1 MLTYEQA
8 HKLWQTFKRDEQP
21 RLQKLYDY
29 YVGKHAILA
38 RQDRENRETHRV
50 VNNFA
55 RYIST
60 VATGFFMGSPVAY
73 TCDGDAF
80 DAATDILEESDAE
93 AVDYDIALN
102 CSIYGRSYEL
112 FYIDENK
119 ELRFKDIDPRTV
131 IVVKD
136 GSMKERIIAAI
147 VFSDRKTENDKIELR
162 MDVYD
167 SKEVATYTSIV
178 SADYKDFN
186 YELIEQKQHF
196 VAGVPVNEYMNN
208 RFGLGDYE
216 DCISLMD
223 AYNKAASNSVDDLSD
238 FTDAFLA
245 LINMSGTESEDI
257 NRMRKDKVLLL
268 EGDGD
273 AKWLIKNVDSS
284 YSDGIKTRIQTDIHK
299 FSFVPDMSDEKFA
312 GNLSGVAIKYKLLAL
327 EQLRG
332 QKERQFRK
340 GLWRRLEIVHS
351 YMKMMNS
358 AVFDFTKVKMQFNAN
373 LPANLVEMADVIEK
387 LDGKVPLE
395 ILLALLPFVTD
406 VKQAISMLE
415 KERSERFN
423 DPYESLG
430 KQSGSSDDDL
440 DDNKD
445 DVA

>member
-8 HKLWQTFKRDEQP
+8 HKLWQAFKRDEQP

-93 AVDYDIALN
+93 AVDYDLALN

-119 ELRFKDIDPRTV
+119 ELRFKDLDPRTV
-131 IVVKD
+131 IIVKD
-136 GSMKERIIAAI
+136 GSMKERITSAI
-147 VFSDRKTENDKIELR
+147 VFSDRKTEQDKIELR
-162 MDVYD
+162 MDIYD
-167 SKEVATYTSIV
+167 DKEVATYTSTMN
-178 SADYKDFN
+178 ADYKGFD
-186 YELIEQKQHF
+186 YVLKEKKQHF
-196 VAGVPVNEYMNN
+196 IGGVPVNEYMNN

-245 LINMSGTESEDI
+245 LINMSGTEPEDI

-351 YMKMMNS
+351 YMKLMGS
-358 AVFDFTKVKMQFNAN
+358 DVFDFTKVKMQFNAN

-395 ILLALLPFVTD
+395 ILLSLLPFISD
-406 VKQAISMLE
+406 VKQAVKMLE
-415 KERSERFN
+415 KERSERFD
-423 DPYESLG
+423 DPYSDLG
-430 KQSGSSDDDL
+430 KQEEKKDDDG
-440 DDNKD
+440 KD
-445 DVA
+445 DAA

>member
-1 MLTYEQA
+1 MLSYEQA
-8 HKLWQTFKRDEQP
+8 HKLWQAFKKDEQP
-21 RLQKLYDY
+21 RLQKLYEY
-29 YVGKHAILA
+29 YVGKHAILS
-38 RQDRENRETHRV
+38 RPNREKRDTHRV

-73 TCDGDAF
+73 TCDGDEF

-93 AVDYDIALN
+93 AVDYDLALN

-119 ELRFKDIDPRTV
+119 ELRFKDLDPRTV

-136 GSMKERIIAAI
+136 GSMKERITAAI
-147 VFSDRKTENDKIELR
+147 VFSDRKTENNKIELR

-167 SKEVATYTSIV
+167 TEEVATYTSTMN
-178 SADYKDFN
+178 ADYKDFQ
-186 YELIEQKQHF
+186 YEKIEQKQHF

-223 AYNKAASNSVDDLSD
+223 AYNKAASNSVDDLAD

-245 LINMSGTESEDI
+245 LVNMSGTQPEDI
-257 NRMRKDKVLLL
+257 NKLREDKVILL
-268 EGDGD
+268 ETDGD
-273 AKWLIKNVDSS
+273 AKWLIKNVDAS

-340 GLWRRLEIVHS
+340 GLWRRLEIVHAF
-351 YMKMMNS
+351 MKMMHNT
-358 AVFDFTKVKMQFNAN
+358 VFDFTKVKMQFNAN

-395 ILLALLPFVTD
+395 ILLSLLPFITD
-406 VKQAISMLE
+406 VKQAVGMLQ
-415 KERSERFN
+415 KERSELFN
-423 DPYESLG
+423 DPYNNLG
-430 KQSGSSDDDL
+430 EQQEQ
-440 DDNKD
+440 KD
-445 DVA
+445 EDGKGDAA